1 MAVMWTSECPVTAAS
16 NCIAIRTEA
25 RTGQGRP
32 QAARRG
38 RPSYQPLFS
47 PTTRP
52 LPSHVGERGRL
63 SWATAGTERT
73 QNRQAS
79 THTPP
84 RLRTRPTRDL
94 GRAVSGHEAALV
106 HLASPLDVGREGTR
120 AHRGQENRGQ
130 PAGGGPAPQAPGP
143 ASPAG
148 RTAEA
153 TRTQLGRD
161 ASGLGTQAPT
171 FAHVALKRVGGSGRS
186 EGLRAVW
193 RARRLG
199 DGWASP
205 VLGRERCFPGLDGI
219 QKRRS
224 EYLREPSCLKWG

>member
-148 RTAEA
+148 RGAV
-153 TRTQLGRD
+153 RGRCCPHERHT
-161 ASGLGTQAPT
+161 G
-171 FAHVALKRVGGSGRS
+171 AHVRPRGCVGGGAVGRWLGHQSRAGEPRRARGRRRGARERVGRRGRA
-186 EGLRAVW
+186 GRYAG
-193 RARRLG
+193 AG
-199 DGWASP
+199 GGGTGASTAAAWG
-205 VLGRERCFPGLDGI
+205 VL
-219 QKRRS
+219 
-224 EYLREPSCLKWG
+224 

>member
-79 THTPP
+79 TYTPP

-106 HLASPLDVGREGTR
+106 HLASPLDVGAEGLGLRTSSYR
-120 AHRGQENRGQ
+120 KRPLCGPSVPPSLGNST
-130 PAGGGPAPQAPGP
+130 AGGASPGAPER
-143 ASPAG
+143 SPAG
-148 RTAEA
+148 SGARLRSMWMPPHHPCEPFASRFASRPTVCSARTAC
-153 TRTQLGRD
+153 TR
-161 ASGLGTQAPT
+161 PPP
-171 FAHVALKRVGGSGRS
+171 
-186 EGLRAVW
+186 E
-193 RARRLG
+193 
-199 DGWASP
+199 
-205 VLGRERCFPGLDGI
+205 
-219 QKRRS
+219 
-224 EYLREPSCLKWG
+224 